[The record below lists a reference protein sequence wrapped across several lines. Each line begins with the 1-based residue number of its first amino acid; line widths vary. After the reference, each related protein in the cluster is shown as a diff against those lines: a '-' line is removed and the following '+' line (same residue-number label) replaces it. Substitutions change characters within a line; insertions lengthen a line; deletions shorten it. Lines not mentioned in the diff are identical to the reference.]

1 MRVSGSS
8 IAAYY
13 VGNAALALDRQAAQQ
28 SQAAIQQNLQRSSR
42 PQPLS
47 EQVLEGE
54 LLNEQRQRQQAHVQ
68 PDAVVDEAMA
78 QRQGAEPPLNRLSS
92 NPAIRHYQSTALLDG
107 FARVGS
113 PHLVDIYV

>member
-1 MRVSGSS
+1 MKVPGSS
-8 IAAYY
+8 VAAYY

-28 SQAAIQQNLQRSSR
+28 SQRAAQQLQSPPR

-54 LLNEQRQRQQAHVQ
+54 LLNEQRQRQQAQ
-68 PDAVVDEAMA
+68 SQNGSVDESVLR
-78 QRQGAEPPLNRLSS
+78 QQGAPPPPPNPLSN

-107 FARVGS
+107 LAKVGP